1 MPSLYRVLLRRV
13 RSNSQSSM
21 LNCSFSCL
29 FYDCTADAV
38 VVVVILVVVVVIA
51 GSSTC
56 ECGKYLNCLL
66 CGTQLHFRCH

>member
-1 MPSLYRVLLRRV
+1 
-13 RSNSQSSM
+13 M

-29 FYDCTADAV
+29 FYDCAADAV
-38 VVVVILVVVVVIA
+38 VVVVILVVVVVILVIVVVIA

-56 ECGKYLNCLL
+56 ECGKYSNCLL